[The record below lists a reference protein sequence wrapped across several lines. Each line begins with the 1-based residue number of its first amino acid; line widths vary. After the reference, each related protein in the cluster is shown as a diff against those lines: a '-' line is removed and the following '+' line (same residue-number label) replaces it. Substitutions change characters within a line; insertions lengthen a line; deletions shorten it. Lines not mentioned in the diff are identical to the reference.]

1 MNLIDLALRN
11 LMRRPVRTGLSILG
25 IGLAVGSAL
34 GLTALSR
41 SIQESA
47 REGMDEIGDDLVVM
61 QKGASDVFGGW
72 IPEQTVERVA
82 AVPGVAR
89 VAGELIMFVPGD
101 SGGGSM
107 LMLGWPAT
115 SYLWKKVPLR
125 EGRVPAAG
133 EREVAVLGDAV
144 AAALGK
150 KAGDEMSMLGETI
163 RVIGIANYTTAVN
176 RAQILV
182 PLADLQEAAFRPR
195 QVSMIHVNIDRGPPA
210 AELAKVRADIE
221 ALGALTA
228 STADEVLNNDRN
240 FAILNAVSLAV
251 AIIAV
256 GVGALNVLNAL
267 VMATQERTREI
278 GILAAIGW
286 SNSRIMASIVIEGLL
301 MCVTGCVLGVL
312 LSFLVALAFPHIP
325 AIGSLISFKPSVAM
339 IAPTLIAALVLSLL
353 GSLFPAWRAVRMVPA
368 EALRRL

>member
-1 MNLIDLALRN
+1 MNLFDLALRN
-11 LMRRPVRTGLSILG
+11 LMRRPIRTGLSILG

-41 SIQESA
+41 SIQDSA
-47 REGMDEIGDDLVVM
+47 REGMDEIGDDLIVM
-61 QKGASDVFGGW
+61 QKGASDVFGGF

-101 SGGGSM
+101 NGGSM
-107 LMLGWPAT
+107 LMLGWPNT

-125 EGRVPAAG
+125 AGRVPTVG
-133 EREVAVLGDAV
+133 EREVAVLGEAV
-144 AAALGK
+144 AASLGK
-150 KAGDEMSMLGETI
+150 KVGDELSMLGETI
-163 RVIGIANYTTAVN
+163 RVIGIANYTTVVN
-176 RAQILV
+176 RAMILV
-182 PLADLQEAAFRPR
+182 PLADLQEAGFRPR
-195 QVSMIHVNIDRGPPA
+195 QITMIHVNVERGPPA
-210 AELAKVRADIE
+210 ADLAKVRADIE
-221 ALGALTA
+221 ALGNLAA

-240 FAILNAVSLAV
+240 FAILNAVSLAI

-286 SNSRIMASIVIEGLL
+286 SNSRIMASIVIEGLV
-301 MCVTGCVLGVL
+301 MCGIGCVLGVF
-312 LSFLVALAFPHIP
+312 LSFLAALAFPHIP
-325 AIGSLISFKPSVAM
+325 AIGNLISFKPSVAM
-339 IAPTLIAALVLSLL
+339 IAPTLIAAVLLCL
-353 GSLFPAWRAVRMVPA
+353 IGSLFPAWRAVRMVPA

>member
-1 MNLIDLALRN
+1 MNLTDLALRN

-41 SIQESA
+41 SIQDSA

-61 QKGASDVFGGW
+61 QKGATDVFGGL

-101 SGGGSM
+101 SGGSM

-115 SYLWKKVPLR
+115 SYLWKKVPVR
-125 EGRVPAAG
+125 EGRVPAAD

-144 AAALGK
+144 AASLGK
-150 KAGDEMSMLGETI
+150 KAGDEMSMLGEKI

-182 PLADLQEAAFRPR
+182 PLADLQEAAFRPG
-195 QVSMIHVNIDRGPPA
+195 QVSMIHVNLDRGPPA

-221 ALGALTA
+221 ALGNLTA
-228 STADEVLNNDRN
+228 STANEVLNNDRN

-251 AIIAV
+251 VIIAV
-256 GVGALNVLNAL
+256 AVGALNVLNAL
-267 VMATQERTREI
+267 VMAIQERTREI

-301 MCVTGCVLGVL
+301 MCVIGCALGVL

-325 AIGSLISFKPSVAM
+325 AIGNLISFRPSVAM

-353 GSLFPAWRAVRMVPA
+353 GSLAPAWRAVRMVPA